1 MQLSA
6 EVSTM
11 GFRATLVIAM
21 SKHVKWLFVLIAGW
35 MLGWH
40 SHRHWSAHDVSP
52 SAELQPGSGLSGDAG
67 RNSVQVGQKGE
78 HASDKPGSPESSVF
92 EEMLLTGQYQHAMQL
107 FNSQDSQTDREQ
119 YRTTLIQH
127 LNTLLRVKDYLHADQ
142 IVSAYLDEEYRD
154 VDVLL
159 LRARLYWLQGQHRQA
174 IETLYDAKSYEYRAP
189 QIALITERI
198 RTYVADHDR
207 QLKNTDEQQAR
218 LALYE
223 YLVQVEPDHSPYFI
237 ALARTQLSQNR
248 LDEARQSLFLVQS
261 DPLVSDEARQLLSQ
275 IEDTVTISQAD
286 PIAIPLIRQ
295 GEHFLIDAR
304 INDSVAVR
312 LLIDTGAS
320 MTVLRDD
327 ILPAAGIFKPVKPSL
342 QLFSTANG
350 LVEGAVYRLD
360 NLSVG
365 DQNVA
370 NIEVAALGLTSLHS
384 ADGLLGMNFLKHF
397 KFFIDQNKPELRLS
411 TFTEPR

>member
-1 MQLSA
+1 
-6 EVSTM
+6 
-11 GFRATLVIAM
+11 M
-21 SKHVKWLFVLIAGW
+21 SKHVKWLFVLCAGW
-35 MLGWH
+35 VLGWH
-40 SHRHWSAHDVSP
+40 THRHWSAQDVSP
-52 SAELQPGSGLSGDAG
+52 SAELRPGSGLPGGAG
-67 RNSVQVGQKGE
+67 RNSVQVRQEDE
-78 HASDKPGSPESSVF
+78 HAPDRSGSPASSVF
-92 EEMLLTGQYQHAMQL
+92 EEMLSTGQYQHAMQL
-107 FNSQDSQTDREQ
+107 FNAPDSQSSREQ
-119 YRTTLIQH
+119 YRVTLIQY
-127 LNTLLRVKDYLHADQ
+127 LNTLLQVKDYLHADQ
-142 IVSAYLDEEYRD
+142 ILLAYLNEEYRD

-189 QIALITERI
+189 QLALIADRI

-207 QLKNTDEQQAR
+207 QLLIADEQLTR

-223 YLVQVEPDHSPYFI
+223 YLVQVEPDYSPYFI
-237 ALARTQLSQNR
+237 ALARAQLAQNR
-248 LDEARQSLFLVQS
+248 LDEARQSLFLVES
-261 DPLVSDEARQLLSQ
+261 DPRVSDEARQLLSQ
-275 IEDTVTISQAD
+275 IEDTVTFSQASQVS
-286 PIAIPLIRQ
+286 IPLTRQ

-304 INDSVAVR
+304 INDRVTVR

-327 ILPAAGIFKPVKPSL
+327 ILVAAGLFKPDRPSL

-360 NLSVG
+360 NLSIG

-370 NIEVAALGLTSLHS
+370 NIEVAALGLASLHS

-411 TFTEPR
+411 GLTETR

>member
-1 MQLSA
+1 
-6 EVSTM
+6 
-11 GFRATLVIAM
+11 M
-21 SKHVKWLFVLIAGW
+21 SKHVKWLLVLCAGW
-35 MLGWH
+35 VLGWH
-40 SHRHWSAHDVSP
+40 THRHWSAQDISP
-52 SAELQPGSGLSGDAG
+52 SAELRPGSSLPGGAG
-67 RNSVQVGQKGE
+67 RNSVRFGQE
-78 HASDKPGSPESSVF
+78 DQYVADKPGSPLSSVF
-92 EEMLLTGQYQHAMQL
+92 EKMLSTGQYQQAMQL
-107 FNSQDSQTDREQ
+107 FNAPDSQSSREQ
-119 YRTTLIQH
+119 YRVTLIQY
-127 LNTLLRVKDYLHADQ
+127 LNTLLQVKDYLHADQ
-142 IVSAYLDEEYRD
+142 ILSAYLNEEYRD

-189 QIALITERI
+189 QLALIAERI

-207 QLKNTDEQQAR
+207 QLQIADEQLTR

-223 YLVQVEPDHSPYFI
+223 YLVQVEPDYSPYFI
-237 ALARTQLSQNR
+237 ALARAQLAQNR
-248 LDEARQSLFLVQS
+248 LDEARQSLFLVES
-261 DPLVSDEARQLLSQ
+261 DPRVSDEARLLLSQ
-275 IEDTVTISQAD
+275 IEDTVTFSQASQVS
-286 PIAIPLIRQ
+286 IPLIRQ

-304 INDSVAVR
+304 INDRVTVR

-327 ILPAAGIFKPVKPSL
+327 ILVAAGLFKPARPSL

-360 NLSVG
+360 NLSIG

-370 NIEVAALGLTSLHS
+370 NIEVAALGLASLQS

-411 TFTEPR
+411 GLTDTR

>member
-1 MQLSA
+1 
-6 EVSTM
+6 
-11 GFRATLVIAM
+11 M
-21 SKHVKWLFVLIAGW
+21 SKHVKWLFVVFAGW
-35 MLGWH
+35 MLGWQ
-40 SHRHWSAHDVSP
+40 SHLHWSSRDISP
-52 SAELQPGSGLSGDAG
+52 PGELRAGSSSPGVASTSG
-67 RNSVQVGQKGE
+67 VQVGQADQQG
-78 HASDKPGSPESSVF
+78 AVKPGTPESIVF
-92 EEMLLTGQYQHAMQL
+92 EEMLLAGQYQNAIQL
-107 FNSQDSQTDREQ
+107 FNSQDRQPGREQ
-119 YRTTLIQH
+119 YRTILIEH
-127 LNTLLRVKDYLHADQ
+127 LNTLLRNKDYLHAAQ
-142 IVSAYLDEEYRD
+142 ILSAYLREEYRD

-159 LRARLYWLQGQHRQA
+159 LRARLDWLQGHHRQA
-174 IETLYDAKSYEYRAP
+174 IETLYDAKAYEYRTP

-198 RTYVADHDR
+198 RKIVTDYDK
-207 QLKNTDEQQAR
+207 QLQNTDEQQTR

-261 DPLVSDEARQLLSQ
+261 DPRVSDEARQLLSQ
-275 IEDTVTISQAD
+275 IEDTVAFSQD
-286 PIAIPLIRQ
+286 NPIAIPLIRQ

-304 INDSVAVR
+304 INDRVAVR

-327 ILPAAGIFKPVKPSL
+327 ILPAAGIFKPARPSL

-360 NLSVG
+360 NLSIG

-370 NIEVAALGLTSLHS
+370 NIEVAALGLASLHS

-411 TFTEPR
+411 SFTETR

>member
-1 MQLSA
+1 
-6 EVSTM
+6 
-11 GFRATLVIAM
+11 M
-21 SKHVKWLFVLIAGW
+21 SKHVKWLFVLLAGW

-40 SHRHWSAHDVSP
+40 SHRHWSSRDVSP
-52 SAELQPGSGLSGDAG
+52 PAELQTGSGLPGNAG
-67 RNSVQVGQKGE
+67 INSVQIGQEDE
-78 HASDKPGSPESSVF
+78 HVADKHGSPERTVF
-92 EEMLLTGQYQHAMQL
+92 DEMLITGQYQNAMQL
-107 FNSQDSQTDREQ
+107 FNSPDSQASREQ
-119 YRTTLIQH
+119 YRTTLIQY

-142 IVSAYLDEEYRD
+142 ILSAYLNEEYRD

-159 LRARLYWLQGQHRQA
+159 LRARLYWLQGHHRQA
-174 IETLYDAKSYEYRAP
+174 IETLYDAKSYEYRTP
-189 QIALITERI
+189 HIALITERI
-198 RTYVADHDR
+198 RTAVADHDR
-207 QLKNTDEQQAR
+207 QLKNADKQQTR

-237 ALARTQLSQNR
+237 ALARAQLSQNR
-248 LDEARQSLFLVQS
+248 LDEARQSLFLVES
-261 DPLVSDEARQLLSQ
+261 DPQVSDEARQLLSQ
-275 IEDTVTISQAD
+275 IEDTVTFSQAN

-304 INDSVAVR
+304 INDRVTVR

-327 ILPAAGIFKPVKPSL
+327 ILLAAGIFQPAKPSL

-350 LVEGAVYRLD
+350 LVEGTVYRLD
-360 NLSVG
+360 HLSVG

-370 NIEVAALGLTSLHS
+370 NIEVAALSLGSLHS

-411 TFTEPR
+411 SFSDTR

>member
-1 MQLSA
+1 
-6 EVSTM
+6 
-11 GFRATLVIAM
+11 M
-21 SKHVKWLFVLIAGW
+21 SKHVKLLFVLFAGW

-40 SHRHWSAHDVSP
+40 THQRWSARDVSP
-52 SAELQPGSGLSGDAG
+52 PAELQNSNGLPGDAG
-67 RNSVQVGQKGE
+67 GNSVPVWQEDGHVP
-78 HASDKPGSPESSVF
+78 DKPGSAESSGF
-92 EEMLLTGQYQHAMQL
+92 EEMLIKGQYQHAIQL
-107 FNSQDSQTDREQ
+107 FNSQDNPLSREQ
-119 YRTTLIQH
+119 YRTTLIQF

-142 IVSAYLDEEYRD
+142 ILSAYLHEEYRD

-159 LRARLYWLQGQHRQA
+159 LRARLDWLQGHHRQA
-174 IETLYDAKSYEYRAP
+174 IETLYDAKSYEYRTP

-198 RTYVADHDR
+198 RKIVADYDR
-207 QLKNTDEQQAR
+207 QLQNTDEQQNR

-237 ALARTQLSQNR
+237 ALARTQLIQNR
-248 LDEARQSLFLVQS
+248 LNEARQSLFLVQS
-261 DPLVSDEARQLLSQ
+261 DPRVSDEARQLLNQ
-275 IEDTVTISQAD
+275 IEDTVAFSQAN

-304 INDSVAVR
+304 INDRVAVR

-327 ILPAAGIFKPVKPSL
+327 ILLAAGIFKPARPSL

-360 NLSVG
+360 NLSIG

-370 NIEVAALGLTSLHS
+370 NIEVAALGLASLHS

-411 TFTEPR
+411 SFTETR

>member
-1 MQLSA
+1 
-6 EVSTM
+6 
-11 GFRATLVIAM
+11 M
-21 SKHVKWLFVLIAGW
+21 SKHVKWLSVLIVGW

-40 SHRHWSAHDVSP
+40 THQHWSSRDVSAP
-52 SAELQPGSGLSGDAG
+52 DELQPGSGLPGDADS
-67 RNSVQVGQKGE
+67 NSVQVGQE
-78 HASDKPGSPESSVF
+78 DPHASDMPGSPQRTAF
-92 EEMLLTGQYQHAMQL
+92 EELLIAGQYQNAMQL
-107 FNSQDSQTDREQ
+107 FNSQDSQASREQ
-119 YRTTLIQH
+119 YRTTLIQY
-127 LNTLLRVKDYLHADQ
+127 LNSLLRVKDYLHAGK
-142 IVSAYLDEEYRD
+142 ILSAYLNEEYRD

-159 LRARLYWLQGQHRQA
+159 LRARLDGLQGRYRQA
-174 IETLYDAKSYEYRAP
+174 IEALYDAKSYEYRIP
-189 QIALITERI
+189 QIALIKKRI
-198 RTYVADHDR
+198 RTAVADYDG
-207 QLKNTDEQQAR
+207 QLQSSDEQQAR

-223 YLVQVEPDHSPYFI
+223 YLVQVEPDYSPYFI

-261 DPLVSDEARQLLSQ
+261 DPRVSDEAQQLLSQ
-275 IEDTVTISQAD
+275 IEDTVTFSQPN
-286 PIAIPLIRQ
+286 PIVIPLIRQ

-327 ILPAAGIFKPVKPSL
+327 ILAAAGIFKPAKPSL

-360 NLSVG
+360 KVSVG
-365 DQNVA
+365 DQTVT
-370 NIEVAALGLTSLHS
+370 NIEVAALALANLRS

-397 KFFIDQNKPELRLS
+397 KFFIDQNRSELRLS
-411 TFTEPR
+411 TFTESP

>member
-1 MQLSA
+1 MC
-6 EVSTM
+6 
-11 GFRATLVIAM
+11 M
-21 SKHVKWLFVLIAGW
+21 SKHVKWLSVLIAGW

-40 SHRHWSAHDVSP
+40 SHRHWSSQDVSP
-52 SAELQPGSGLSGDAG
+52 PIELQPGSGFPGNAG
-67 RNSVQVGQKGE
+67 KNSAQVGQDNGHVIDRPDSAEK
-78 HASDKPGSPESSVF
+78 SVF
-92 EEMLLTGQYQHAMQL
+92 EEMLITGQYQNAIQL
-107 FNSQDSQTDREQ
+107 FISQDSQASREQ
-119 YRTTLIQH
+119 YRTTLIQY
-127 LNTLLRVKDYLHADQ
+127 LNTLLRVKDYLHAGQ
-142 IVSAYLDEEYRD
+142 ILSAYLNEEYRD

-159 LRARLYWLQGQHRQA
+159 LRARLYWLQGRHRQA
-174 IETLYDAKSYEYRAP
+174 IETLYDAKSYEYRTP
-189 QIALITERI
+189 HIALITEQI
-198 RTYVADHDR
+198 RTYVADYDR
-207 QLKNTDEQQAR
+207 PLENTDEQQTR

-237 ALARTQLSQNR
+237 ALARAQLSQNR
-248 LDEARQSLFLVQS
+248 LDEARQSLFLVES
-261 DPLVSDEARQLLSQ
+261 DPLVSDEARQLLRQ
-275 IEDTVTISQAD
+275 IEDTVTFSQPN

-304 INDSVAVR
+304 INDKVAVR

-327 ILPAAGIFKPVKPSL
+327 ILLAAGISKPARPSL

-350 LVEGAVYRLD
+350 LVEGTVYRLD

-365 DQNVA
+365 DQNVT
-370 NIEVAALGLTSLHS
+370 NIEVAALGLASLHS

-411 TFTEPR
+411 SFSETR

>member
-1 MQLSA
+1 
-6 EVSTM
+6 
-11 GFRATLVIAM
+11 M

-35 MLGWH
+35 MLGWYTH
-40 SHRHWSAHDVSP
+40 QHWSSRDVSTP
-52 SAELQPGSGLSGDAG
+52 AELQPGSGLPGDADS
-67 RNSVQVGQKGE
+67 NSVQVGQKDP
-78 HASDKPGSPESSVF
+78 HVSDKPRSPGSSAF
-92 EEMLLTGQYQHAMQL
+92 EEMLITGQYQHAIQL
-107 FNSQDSQTDREQ
+107 FNSQDRQLSREQ
-119 YRTTLIQH
+119 YRTTLIQY

-142 IVSAYLDEEYRD
+142 ILSAYLNEEYRD

-159 LRARLYWLQGQHRQA
+159 LRARLYWLQGRHRQA
-174 IETLYDAKSYEYRAP
+174 IETLYDAKSYEYRTP
-189 QIALITERI
+189 HMALITERI
-198 RTYVADHDR
+198 RTYVADYDR
-207 QLKNTDEQQAR
+207 QLQNTDEQQTR

-237 ALARTQLSQNR
+237 ALARTQLSENR

-261 DPLVSDEARQLLSQ
+261 DPRVSDEARQLLSQ
-275 IEDTVTISQAD
+275 IENTVTFSQAN

-304 INDSVAVR
+304 INDRVAVR

-327 ILPAAGIFKPVKPSL
+327 ILLAAGIFKPAKPSL

-360 NLSVG
+360 NLSIG

-370 NIEVAALGLTSLHS
+370 NIEVAALGLASLHS

-411 TFTEPR
+411 SFTETR

>member
-1 MQLSA
+1 
-6 EVSTM
+6 
-11 GFRATLVIAM
+11 M
-21 SKHVKWLFVLIAGW
+21 SKHVKWLPVLIAGW
-35 MLGWH
+35 LLGWL
-40 SHRHWSAHDVSP
+40 SHQYWSVRNVSP
-52 SAELQPGSGLSGDAG
+52 PAELQRGSGLPGSTGG
-67 RNSVQVGQKGE
+67 NSVQVRQEDE
-78 HASDKPGSPESSVF
+78 HVADKPGSPEGPAF
-92 EEMLLTGQYQHAMQL
+92 GELLLTGQYQHAMQL
-107 FNSQDSQTDREQ
+107 FNAQDSQPGREK

-142 IVSAYLDEEYRD
+142 ILSAYLNEEYRD

-159 LRARLYWLQGQHRQA
+159 LRARLYWLQGHHIQA
-174 IETLYDAKSYEYRAP
+174 IETLYDAKSYEYRTP
-189 QIALITERI
+189 QLALITQRI
-198 RTYVADHDR
+198 RTYVADYDR
-207 QLKNTDEQQAR
+207 QLQNTDEQQTR

-237 ALARTQLSQNR
+237 ALARTQLSQNM
-248 LDEARQSLFLVQS
+248 LDEARQALFLVES
-261 DPLVSDEARQLLSQ
+261 DPRVSDEARQLLSQ
-275 IEDTVTISQAD
+275 IEDTVTFSQASQ
-286 PIAIPLIRQ
+286 ISIPLIRQ

-304 INDSVAVR
+304 INDRVAVR

-327 ILPAAGIFKPVKPSL
+327 ILLAAGLFKPARPSL

-360 NLSVG
+360 NLSIG

-370 NIEVAALGLTSLHS
+370 NIEVAALDLASLHS

-397 KFFIDQNKPELRLS
+397 KFFIDQTKPELRLS
-411 TFTEPR
+411 SFAETR

>member
-1 MQLSA
+1 
-6 EVSTM
+6 V
-11 GFRATLVIAM
+11 RN
-21 SKHVKWLFVLIAGW
+21 
-35 MLGWH
+35 
-40 SHRHWSAHDVSP
+40 VSP
-52 SAELQPGSGLSGDAG
+52 PAELQRGSGLPGGAVG
-67 RNSVQVGQKGE
+67 NRVQVRQEDE
-78 HASDKPGSPESSVF
+78 HVADKPGSPESPAF
-92 EEMLLTGQYQHAMQL
+92 EELLLTGQYQHAIQL
-107 FNSQDSQTDREQ
+107 FNAQDSQPGREQ
-119 YRTTLIQH
+119 YRTTFIQH

-142 IVSAYLDEEYRD
+142 ILSAYLNEEYRD

-159 LRARLYWLQGQHRQA
+159 LRARLYWLQGHHIQA
-174 IETLYDAKSYEYRAP
+174 IETLYDAKSYEYRTP
-189 QIALITERI
+189 HIALITQRI
-198 RTYVADHDR
+198 RTYVADYDR
-207 QLKNTDEQQAR
+207 QLQNTEEQQTR

-223 YLVQVEPDHSPYFI
+223 YLVRMEPDHSPYFI

-248 LDEARQSLFLVQS
+248 LDEARQSLFLVES
-261 DPLVSDEARQLLSQ
+261 DPRVSDEARQLLSQ
-275 IEDTVTISQAD
+275 IEDTVTFSQANQ
-286 PIAIPLIRQ
+286 ISIPLIRQ

-304 INDSVAVR
+304 INDRVAVR

-327 ILPAAGIFKPVKPSL
+327 ILLAAGIFKPARPSL

-360 NLSVG
+360 NLSIG

-370 NIEVAALGLTSLHS
+370 NIEVAALGLASLHS

-397 KFFIDQNKPELRLS
+397 KFFIDQSKPELRLS

>member
-1 MQLSA
+1 MQLRA

-11 GFRATLVIAM
+11 GIRATLVITM
-21 SKHVKWLFVLIAGW
+21 SKHMKWLPVLIAGW
-35 MLGWH
+35 LLGWH
-40 SHRHWSAHDVSP
+40 SHQYWSVRNVSP
-52 SAELQPGSGLSGDAG
+52 PTELQRGSGLPGGAASN
-67 RNSVQVGQKGE
+67 RVQVRQEDGHG
-78 HASDKPGSPESSVF
+78 ADKPGSPESPAF
-92 EEMLLTGQYQHAMQL
+92 EELLLTGQYQHAIQL
-107 FNSQDSQTDREQ
+107 FNAQDSQPGREQ

-142 IVSAYLDEEYRD
+142 ILSAYLNEEYRD

-159 LRARLYWLQGQHRQA
+159 LRARLYWLQGHHIQA
-174 IETLYDAKSYEYRAP
+174 IETLYDAKSYEYRTP
-189 QIALITERI
+189 HIALITQRI
-198 RTYVADHDR
+198 RTYVADYDR
-207 QLKNTDEQQAR
+207 QLQNTDEQQTR
-218 LALYE
+218 LVLYE

-248 LDEARQSLFLVQS
+248 LDEARQSLFLVES
-261 DPLVSDEARQLLSQ
+261 DPRVSDEARQLLSQ
-275 IEDTVTISQAD
+275 IEDTVTFSQANQ
-286 PIAIPLIRQ
+286 ISIPLIRQ

-304 INDSVAVR
+304 INDRVAVR

-320 MTVLRDD
+320 MTVLRED
-327 ILPAAGIFKPVKPSL
+327 ILLAAGIFKPARSSL

-360 NLSVG
+360 NLSIG

-370 NIEVAALGLTSLHS
+370 NIEVAALGLASLHS

-397 KFFIDQNKPELRLS
+397 KFFIDQSKPELRLS

>member
-1 MQLSA
+1 
-6 EVSTM
+6 
-11 GFRATLVIAM
+11 M
-21 SKHVKWLFVLIAGW
+21 SKHVKWLSVLIAGW

-40 SHRHWSAHDVSP
+40 SHRHWSSRDVSP
-52 SAELQPGSGLSGDAG
+52 PAELQPGSGLPGNTG
-67 RNSVQVGQKGE
+67 RNNAQVGQDDE
-78 HASDKPGSPESSVF
+78 HVWDRPDSAEKSVF
-92 EEMLLTGQYQHAMQL
+92 EKMLITGQYQSAIQL
-107 FNSQDSQTDREQ
+107 FSSQDGQANREP
-119 YRTTLIQH
+119 YRSTLIQY
-127 LNTLLRVKDYLHADQ
+127 LNTLLRVKDYHQADQ
-142 IVSAYLDEEYRD
+142 ILSAYLNEEYRD

-159 LRARLYWLQGQHRQA
+159 LRARLYWLQGRYRQA
-174 IETLYDAKSYEYRAP
+174 IETMYEAKSYEYRTP
-189 QIALITERI
+189 NIALITEQI

-207 QLKNTDEQQAR
+207 HLQNTDEQQSR

-237 ALARTQLSQNR
+237 ALARTQFSQNR
-248 LDEARQSLFLVQS
+248 LDEARQSLFLVES
-261 DPLVSDEARQLLSQ
+261 DPRVADEARQLLRQ
-275 IEDTVTISQAD
+275 IEDTVTFSQPN

-295 GEHFLIDAR
+295 GEYFLIDAR
-304 INDSVAVR
+304 INDKVAVR
-312 LLIDTGAS
+312 LLSDTGAS

-327 ILPAAGIFKPVKPSL
+327 ILLAAGISKPARPSL

-370 NIEVAALGLTSLHS
+370 NIEVAALGLASLHS

-411 TFTEPR
+411 SFSETP

>member
-1 MQLSA
+1 
-6 EVSTM
+6 
-11 GFRATLVIAM
+11 M
-21 SKHVKWLFVLIAGW
+21 SRHVKWLSVLIAGW

-40 SHRHWSAHDVSP
+40 SHRHWSSLDVSP
-52 SAELQPGSGLSGDAG
+52 LAELQAGSGLSGNAG
-67 RNSVQVGQKGE
+67 SNDTRTGQDDE
-78 HASDKPGSPESSVF
+78 HVSDRPDSPEISVF
-92 EEMLLTGQYQHAMQL
+92 EEMLTTHQYQNAMQL
-107 FNSQDSQTDREQ
+107 FNSQDSPASREQ
-119 YRTTLIQH
+119 YRTTLIQY
-127 LNTLLRVKDYLHADQ
+127 LKTLLRVEDYHHAGQ
-142 IVSAYLDEEYRD
+142 ILSVYLDEEYRD

-159 LRARLYWLQGQHRQA
+159 LRARLYWLQGGYRQA
-174 IETLYDAKSYEYRAP
+174 IETLYDAKSYEYRTP

-198 RTYVADHDR
+198 RTYVADYDR
-207 QLKNTDEQQAR
+207 QLQNTDEQQTR

-261 DPLVSDEARQLLSQ
+261 DPHVSDEARQLLSQ
-275 IEDTVTISQAD
+275 IEDTVTFSQAN

-304 INDSVAVR
+304 INDKVVVR
-312 LLIDTGAS
+312 MLIDTGAS

-327 ILPAAGIFKPVKPSL
+327 ILPAAGIFKPARPSL

-370 NIEVAALGLTSLHS
+370 NIEVAALGLASLRS

-397 KFFIDQNKPELRLS
+397 RFFIDQNKPELRLS
-411 TFTEPR
+411 GFSEPR

>member
-1 MQLSA
+1 MLS
-6 EVSTM
+6 
-11 GFRATLVIAM
+11 
-21 SKHVKWLFVLIAGW
+21 
-35 MLGWH
+35 
-40 SHRHWSAHDVSP
+40 
-52 SAELQPGSGLSGDAG
+52 
-67 RNSVQVGQKGE
+67 
-78 HASDKPGSPESSVF
+78 
-92 EEMLLTGQYQHAMQL
+92 TGQYQQAMQL
-107 FNSQDSQTDREQ
+107 FNAPDSQSSREQ
-119 YRTTLIQH
+119 YRVTLIQY
-127 LNTLLRVKDYLHADQ
+127 LNTLLQVKDYLHADQ
-142 IVSAYLDEEYRD
+142 ILSAYLNEEYRD

-189 QIALITERI
+189 QLALIAERI

-207 QLKNTDEQQAR
+207 QLQIADEQLTR

-223 YLVQVEPDHSPYFI
+223 YLVQVEPDYSPYFI
-237 ALARTQLSQNR
+237 ALARAQLAQNR
-248 LDEARQSLFLVQS
+248 LDEARQSLFLVES
-261 DPLVSDEARQLLSQ
+261 DPRVSDEARLLLSQ
-275 IEDTVTISQAD
+275 IEDTVTFSQASQVS
-286 PIAIPLIRQ
+286 IPLTRQ

-304 INDSVAVR
+304 INDRVTVR

-327 ILPAAGIFKPVKPSL
+327 ILVAAGLFKPARPSL

-360 NLSVG
+360 NLSIG

-370 NIEVAALGLTSLHS
+370 NIEVAALGLASLQS

-411 TFTEPR
+411 GLTDTR

>member
-1 MQLSA
+1 
-6 EVSTM
+6 
-11 GFRATLVIAM
+11 M
-21 SKHVKWLFVLIAGW
+21 SKHVKWLFVLFAGW

-40 SHRHWSAHDVSP
+40 SHQHWSSRDISP
-52 SAELQPGSGLSGDAG
+52 PGDA
-67 RNSVQVGQKGE
+67 SKSSIQVGQADQQG
-78 HASDKPGSPESSVF
+78 ADKPGSPQRTVF
-92 EEMLLTGQYQHAMQL
+92 EEMLLTGQYQNAIQL
-107 FNSQDSQTDREQ
+107 FDSQDSQPGREQ
-119 YRTTLIQH
+119 YRTILIEH
-127 LNTLLRVKDYLHADQ
+127 LNTLLRINDYLHAGQ
-142 IVSAYLDEEYRD
+142 ILSAYLNEEYRD

-159 LRARLYWLQGQHRQA
+159 LRARLYWLQGHYRHA

-189 QIALITERI
+189 QLALITERI
-198 RTYVADHDR
+198 RTYVADYDR
-207 QLKNTDEQQAR
+207 QLENTDEQQTR

-223 YLVQVEPDHSPYFI
+223 YLVQVEPDYPPYFI
-237 ALARTQLSQNR
+237 ALARTQLGQNR
-248 LDEARQSLFLVQS
+248 LDEARQSLSLVES
-261 DPLVSDEARQLLSQ
+261 DPLVSHQAQQLLSQ
-275 IEDTVTISQAD
+275 IEDTVTFSQAN

-304 INDSVAVR
+304 INDRVAVR

-327 ILPAAGIFKPVKPSL
+327 ILAAAGIFQAAKPAL

-360 NLSVG
+360 SLSIG

-370 NIEVAALGLTSLHS
+370 NIEVAALDLTSLHS

-411 TFTEPR
+411 SFTETP

>member
-1 MQLSA
+1 
-6 EVSTM
+6 
-11 GFRATLVIAM
+11 M
-21 SKHVKWLFVLIAGW
+21 SKHVKWLSVLIAGW

-40 SHRHWSAHDVSP
+40 SHRHWSSQDVSP
-52 SAELQPGSGLSGDAG
+52 PAELQRGSGLPGNAG
-67 RNSVQVGQKGE
+67 RNSAQVGQDNG
-78 HASDKPGSPESSVF
+78 HVSDRPDSAEKSVF
-92 EEMLLTGQYQHAMQL
+92 EEMLITGQYQNAIQL
-107 FNSQDSQTDREQ
+107 FNSQDSQASREQ
-119 YRTTLIQH
+119 YRTTLIQY
-127 LNTLLRVKDYLHADQ
+127 LNMLLRVKDYLHAGQ
-142 IVSAYLDEEYRD
+142 ILSAYLNEEYRD

-159 LRARLYWLQGQHRQA
+159 LRARLYWLQGRHRQA
-174 IETLYDAKSYEYRAP
+174 IETLYDAKSYEYRTP
-189 QIALITERI
+189 HIALITEQI
-198 RTYVADHDR
+198 RTYVADYDR
-207 QLKNTDEQQAR
+207 PLKNTDEQQTR

-237 ALARTQLSQNR
+237 ALARVQLSQNR
-248 LDEARQSLFLVQS
+248 LDEARQSLFLVES
-261 DPLVSDEARQLLSQ
+261 DPQVSDEARQLLRQ
-275 IEDTVTISQAD
+275 IEDTVTFSQPN

-295 GEHFLIDAR
+295 GEHFLIEAR
-304 INDSVAVR
+304 INDKVAVR

-327 ILPAAGIFKPVKPSL
+327 ILLAAGIFKPARPSL

-365 DQNVA
+365 DQNVT
-370 NIEVAALGLTSLHS
+370 NLEVAALSLASLHS

-411 TFTEPR
+411 SFSETR